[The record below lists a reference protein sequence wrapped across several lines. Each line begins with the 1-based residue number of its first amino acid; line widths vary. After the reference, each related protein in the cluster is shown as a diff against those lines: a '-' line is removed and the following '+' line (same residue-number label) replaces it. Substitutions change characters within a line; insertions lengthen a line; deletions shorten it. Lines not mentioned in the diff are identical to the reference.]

1 MSCWSAPFERKLS
14 NEYEEINVN
23 QEFTFS
29 NPSSEKSLFHTVDC
43 KSLLNSIPIE
53 IFDIFKF
60 SINVCTSEQLVL
72 QPCESK
78 WINSNIIL
86 KPYLPLNS
94 SFLFQ
99 GIVNGYAVKSFN
111 QTLIQ
116 LTEEILKVKIQNYNH
131 NTQQIPLGMPIG
143 KIVLQSRQFCD
154 Y

>member
-1 MSCWSAPFERKLS
+1 MSCWSSPFERKLS
-14 NEYEEINVN
+14 NEYEEIDVN

-29 NPSSEKSLFHTVDC
+29 NQSSEKSLFHTVDC
-43 KSLLNSIPIE
+43 KSILNSIPIE

-116 LTEEILKVKIQNYNH
+116 LTEEILKVNIQNYNH

-143 KIVLQSRQFCD
+143 KIVLQSKQFCD

>member
-1 MSCWSAPFERKLS
+1 LS

-29 NPSSEKSLFHTVDC
+29 NSSSEKSLFHTVDC
-43 KSLLNSIPIE
+43 KSILNTIPIE

-60 SINVCTSEQLVL
+60 SINVCTSEQIVL

-143 KIVLQSRQFCD
+143 KIVLQSKQFCD

>member
-1 MSCWSAPFERKLS
+1 MSCWPSSFEKGLN
-14 NEYEEINVN
+14 NEYEVIDAT

-29 NPSSEKSLFHTVDC
+29 TPSSQKSVFHTVDC
-43 KSLLNSIPIE
+43 KSILNSLPIE
-53 IFDIFKF
+53 LFDIFKF
-60 SINVCTSEQLVL
+60 SVNVCTSEQLVL

-78 WINSNIIL
+78 WINSDIIL

-116 LTEEILKVKIQNYNH
+116 LTEEILKVKVQNYNQ
-131 NTQQIPLGMPIG
+131 NAQRIPSGMPIG
-143 KIVLQSRQFCD
+143 KIILQSKQFCD